1 MDARIFEIL
10 RNKPELVTA
19 FPRWMLSE
27 ALEKELRDTEG
38 VAIIEIA
45 GRDSIAAPASGISRH
60 FFQLLPIRALNLATG
75 RLPLKRRMC

>member
-38 VAIIEIA
+38 VAIIESQQA
-45 GRDSIAAPASGISRH
+45 GFQGISSNYCLYGH
-60 FFQLLPIRALNLATG
+60 
-75 RLPLKRRMC
+75 